1 MIGLRYRNVVVAAVA
16 ALLAESL
23 SLPAL
28 ARGTPPQAGS
38 TTKEISN
45 PVVPTMGAV
54 SAPVRNRADASR
66 PRRPNQQVVVSAPML
81 FLGVGW

>member
-23 SLPAL
+23 SLPAQ
-28 ARGTPPQAGS
+28 ARGTPSQAGS
-38 TTKEISN
+38 SIKEISN
-45 PVVPTMGAV
+45 PVVPTMGAL
-54 SAPVRNRADASR
+54 SAPVRNRAEPSR
-66 PRRPNQQVVVSAPML
+66 PRRANQQVVVSAPML